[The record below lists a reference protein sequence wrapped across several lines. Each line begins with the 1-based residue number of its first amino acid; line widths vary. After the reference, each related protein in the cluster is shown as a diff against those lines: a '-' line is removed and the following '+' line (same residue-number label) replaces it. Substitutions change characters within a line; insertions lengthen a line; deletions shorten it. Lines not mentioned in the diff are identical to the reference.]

1 MTKYSQQYDNKLLE
15 GILDYMAQEMKGEFG
30 FDTLDKEDQL
40 DIIALFV
47 DNPTSYETPYLHSIA
62 CDSIVISSKDIT
74 EEEIKDTEVIPSR
87 EKSNVEILQDLSNY
101 TRHDG

>member
-1 MTKYSQQYDNKLLE
+1 MRTKFASQYDNKLLE

-47 DNPTSYETPYLHSIA
+47 DNPTSYETPYLHSIE
-62 CDSIVISSKDIT
+62 CDSVVISTKDIT
-74 EEEIKDTEVIPSR
+74 EEEIKE
-87 EKSNVEILQDLSNY
+87 EKDEKKMSNVELLKRLS
-101 TRHDG
+101 GLM

>member
-1 MTKYSQQYDNKLLE
+1 MTTKFASQYDNKLLE

-47 DNPTSYETPYLHSIA
+47 DNPTSYETPYLHSIE
-62 CDSIVISSKDIT
+62 CDSIVISTKDIT
-74 EEEIKDTEVIPSR
+74 EEEIKDKKDDKEM
-87 EKSNVEILQDLSNY
+87 SNVELLKRLS
-101 TRHDG
+101 GLM

>member
-1 MTKYSQQYDNKLLE
+1 MRTKFASQYDNKLLE

-47 DNPTSYETPYLHSIA
+47 DNPTSYETPYLHSLE
-62 CDSIVISSKDIT
+62 CDSVVISTKDIT
-74 EEEIKDTEVIPSR
+74 EKEIKD
-87 EKSNVEILQDLSNY
+87 EKDEKEMSNVELLKRLS
-101 TRHDG
+101 GLM

>member
-1 MTKYSQQYDNKLLE
+1 MRTKFASQYDNKLLE

-47 DNPTSYETPYLHSIA
+47 DNPTSYETPYLHSIE
-62 CDSIVISSKDIT
+62 CDSIVISTKDIT
-74 EEEIKDTEVIPSR
+74 KEEIKDKKDNKEM
-87 EKSNVEILQDLSNY
+87 SNVELLKRLS
-101 TRHDG
+101 GLM

>member
-1 MTKYSQQYDNKLLE
+1 MRTKFASQYDNKLLE

-47 DNPTSYETPYLHSIA
+47 DNPTSYETPYLHSIE
-62 CDSIVISSKDIT
+62 CDSIVISTKDIT
-74 EEEIKDTEVIPSR
+74 EEEIKDKKDNKEM
-87 EKSNVEILQDLSNY
+87 SNVELLKRLS
-101 TRHDG
+101 GLM

>member
-1 MTKYSQQYDNKLLE
+1 MRTKFASQYDNKLLE

-47 DNPTSYETPYLHSIA
+47 DNPTSYETPYLHSIE
-62 CDSIVISSKDIT
+62 CDSIVISTKDIT
-74 EEEIKDTEVIPSR
+74 EEEIKDKKDDKEM
-87 EKSNVEILQDLSNY
+87 SNVELLK
-101 TRHDG
+101 RLGGLM

>member
-1 MTKYSQQYDNKLLE
+1 MRTKFASQYDNKLLE

-47 DNPTSYETPYLHSIA
+47 YNPTSYETPYLHSIE
-62 CDSIVISSKDIT
+62 CDSIVISTKDIT
-74 EEEIKDTEVIPSR
+74 EEEVKEEKD
-87 EKSNVEILQDLSNY
+87 EKEMSNVELLKRLSNLM
-101 TRHDG
+101 

>member
-1 MTKYSQQYDNKLLE
+1 MRTKFASQYDNKLLE

-47 DNPTSYETPYLHSIA
+47 DNPTSYETPYLHSI
-62 CDSIVISSKDIT
+62 DTESTEVISTKDIT
-74 EEEIKDTEVIPSR
+74 EEEVKEEKD
-87 EKSNVEILQDLSNY
+87 EKDEKEMSNVELLKRLSNLM
-101 TRHDG
+101 

>member
-1 MTKYSQQYDNKLLE
+1 MRTKFASQYDNKLLE

-47 DNPTSYETPYLHSIA
+47 DNPTSYETPYLHSLE
-62 CDSIVISSKDIT
+62 CDSIVISTKDIT
-74 EEEIKDTEVIPSR
+74 EEEIKDKKDDKEM
-87 EKSNVEILQDLSNY
+87 SNVELLKRLS
-101 TRHDG
+101 GLM

>member
-1 MTKYSQQYDNKLLE
+1 MRTKFASQYDNKLLE

-47 DNPTSYETPYLHSIA
+47 DNPTSYETPYLHSLE
-62 CDSIVISSKDIT
+62 CDSVVISTKDIT
-74 EEEIKDTEVIPSR
+74 EEEIKDKKD
-87 EKSNVEILQDLSNY
+87 EKEMSNVELLKRLS
-101 TRHDG
+101 GLM

>member
-1 MTKYSQQYDNKLLE
+1 MRTKFASQYDNKLLE

-47 DNPTSYETPYLHSIA
+47 DNPSSWETPYLHSI
-62 CDSIVISSKDIT
+62 DTESTEVISTKDIT
-74 EEEIKDTEVIPSR
+74 EEEVKEEKD
-87 EKSNVEILQDLSNY
+87 EKEMSNVELLKRLSNLM
-101 TRHDG
+101 